1 MLTAVQC
8 LDVSALEDEAQYL
21 RAYNLCA
28 AHRQEKAD
36 SLKQATDKR
45 LCVGAWL
52 LLRQMLNTIGYDANK
67 ESLGYGKYGKPFF
80 MNRPGLSFSLSHS
93 GRIVLCAL
101 SDRAVGCDVERLNR
115 LKDRTAAR
123 CFHSA
128 EITALQSAGVTNS
141 ESIWTLKE
149 SFVKCIGQGLSCPF
163 NSFSVFTEG
172 KLADTIVFQEKTY
185 QLYPLAIDSTY
196 TAACCIE
203 GEKRERIDLSC
214 PPTDIVSLLQ

>member
-8 LDVSALEDEAQYL
+8 LDVSALEDEALYL

-52 LLRQMLNTIGYDANK
+52 LLRQMLNSIGYDANK
-67 ESLGYGKYGKPFF
+67 EPLSYGKYGKPFF
-80 MNRPGLSFSLSHS
+80 INHPEISFSLSHS
-93 GRIVLCAL
+93 GRIVLCVI
-101 SDRAVGCDVERLNR
+101 SVCPVGCDVEKLNR
-115 LKDRTAAR
+115 LNDRTAAR

-128 EITALQSAGVTNS
+128 EIAALQSGGVEKP

-163 NSFSVFTEG
+163 NSFSVCSEG
-172 KLADTIVFQEKTY
+172 KLADTIVFQDKTY
-185 QLYPLAIDSTY
+185 QLYPLAIEPTY

-214 PPTDIVSLLQ
+214 LSTDIDSVLQ